1 MGELSKTIGEIGENI
16 TGNFF
21 DLIGCSNAIPN
32 ESLSCLKQTK
42 HARKESKK
50 GKRETH
56 GIDYLYSYRSHLESN
71 TVNNLV
77 ISVKNTTLNNHN
89 GVKFIGS

>member
-21 DLIGCSNAIPN
+21 DLIGWNHALPN
-32 ESLSCLKQTK
+32 EPLGCLRPQK
-42 HARKESKK
+42 HARKGSKK

-56 GIDYLYSYRSHLESN
+56 GIDYLYRIPKYVVA
-71 TVNNLV
+71 T
-77 ISVKNTTLNNHN
+77 
-89 GVKFIGS
+89 